1 VKGKGIEIEVLLS
14 EAEIAEGFLEA
25 LARRFLPERYF
36 YWFPVSV
43 RAWLQLCQDGPYRNF
58 IRSDRLVR
66 AGAEAIIGSLPPG
79 PIEVMSLGSGQ
90 GTKDLHLLDA
100 LAAAR
105 RAAAYRPVDAG
116 QMLLE
121 MACAD
126 AERHGIAATGVKADL
141 TKRAHL
147 DALRPDA
154 GSPSRLVLLLGNTL
168 GGFDPPA
175 MLHALRSV
183 LRETDL
189 LLVDGELHNDQDTRA
204 GYDNLLNRNF
214 VLAPLQSIGI
224 RETDGELVFE
234 PLADLSPG
242 IHRLGKYFRTRV
254 DLALRIAGETFSLK
268 AGERIRMNHSG
279 KYERK
284 AFLSLLADAGFKPVK
299 DWTSDDDRFVMVL
312 ARPSAG

>member
-1 VKGKGIEIEVLLS
+1 MGPPLQIEVLLS
-14 EAEIAEGFLEA
+14 EAA
-25 LARRFLPERYF
+25 LADDFLQALAERFLPERFF
-36 YWFPVSV
+36 YWFPLSV

-66 AGAEAIIGSLPPG
+66 AGAEAIVGSLPAG

-90 GTKDLHLLDA
+90 GTKDLHLLGA
-100 LAAAR
+100 LADAR
-105 RAAAYRPVDAG
+105 RASTYRPVDAG

-121 MACAD
+121 MACST
-126 AERHGIAATGVKADL
+126 AEEHGIAATGVKADL
-141 TKRAHL
+141 TKRTHL
-147 DALRPDA
+147 EALRPGA
-154 GSPSRLVLLLGNTL
+154 KSPSRLVMLLGNTL

-175 MLHALRSV
+175 MLHALKSV
-183 LRETDL
+183 LREKDL

-204 GYDNLLNRNF
+204 GYDNPLNRNF
-214 VLAPLQSIGI
+214 AFAPLQSIGI
-224 RETDGELVFE
+224 HETDGELVFE
-234 PLADLSPG
+234 PLADLAPG
-242 IHRLGKYFRTRV
+242 VHRLGKYFRART

-284 AFLSLLADAGFKPVK
+284 AFLALLADAGFKPLK

-312 ARPSAG
+312 ARTDG